1 MVEPGRNSPDRPH
14 TGQLVTAAQ
23 EKQQNSP
30 NQISLVQ
37 FKLFVAPFELVLRTW
52 EQYDL
57 RLVCEPMV

>member
-30 NQISLVQ
+30 NQISLLQ
-37 FKLFVAPFELVLRTW
+37 FKLLVARLNFFEEFGNNTIYV
-52 EQYDL
+52 
-57 RLVCEPMV
+57 